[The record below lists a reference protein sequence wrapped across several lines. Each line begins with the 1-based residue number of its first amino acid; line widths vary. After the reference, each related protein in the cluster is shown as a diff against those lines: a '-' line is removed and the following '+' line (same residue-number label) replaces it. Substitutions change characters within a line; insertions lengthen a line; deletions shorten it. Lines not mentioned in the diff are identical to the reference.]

1 MSQPPTIY
9 KTGPLRSY
17 AQKSSERNLELVPG
31 SLVSS
36 YKKPA
41 PGNWFH
47 VIAET
52 NAYVANPSDY
62 NATVEVTYPTAVS
75 AQRFGQY
82 AKEFIQSKGYAP
94 DNIVLSDSICSDDV
108 DGPIYS
114 DISNIGQT
122 PASQNQFLGAFMS
135 GGLAGYPHTGILG
148 IQAWGSHVTTTTAGG
163 LFMINMPHIG
173 ISRAGDVGRIWRRG
187 KSEAQS
193 LTDNTC
199 GAVATAVAWVA
210 ANAIAPVAA
219 NFPNDY
225 QNYTLCSILFPFKT
239 PLGLLTTY
247 GEKMVLATEKIR
259 LASDTFLTGVSGI
272 TGTNVGAGID
282 TFYCTGTFINTD
294 DGFNAYVNVT
304 AFKKYNSVGGWVN
317 LTTEFLAG
325 L

>member
-36 YKKPA
+36 YKKPT

-62 NATVEVTYPTAVS
+62 DATVQVTYPAAVS

-148 IQAWGSHVTTTTAGG
+148 IQAWGSHVTTTTEGG

-173 ISRAGDVGRIWRRG
+173 ISRAGEVGRIWRRG
-187 KSEAQS
+187 KS
-193 LTDNTC
+193 
-199 GAVATAVAWVA
+199 
-210 ANAIAPVAA
+210 
-219 NFPNDY
+219 
-225 QNYTLCSILFPFKT
+225 
-239 PLGLLTTY
+239 
-247 GEKMVLATEKIR
+247 
-259 LASDTFLTGVSGI
+259 
-272 TGTNVGAGID
+272 
-282 TFYCTGTFINTD
+282 
-294 DGFNAYVNVT
+294 
-304 AFKKYNSVGGWVN
+304 
-317 LTTEFLAG
+317 
-325 L
+325 